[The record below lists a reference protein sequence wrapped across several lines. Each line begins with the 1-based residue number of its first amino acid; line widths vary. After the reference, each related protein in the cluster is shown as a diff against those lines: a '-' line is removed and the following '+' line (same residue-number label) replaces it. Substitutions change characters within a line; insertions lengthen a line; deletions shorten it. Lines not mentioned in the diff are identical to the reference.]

1 MSTVTRLRP
10 AWHTVVWKWA
20 YYRRVIGANLVSSFL
35 QPLLYLLAMG
45 LGVGSLVDRNQ
56 TSTEL
61 LGGVSYLAFLAP
73 GLLATTAMTL
83 AVIEGSWPV
92 MDGFQWGRQYQA
104 MAATPVRS
112 RDIVV
117 GHGLWVLIRGLLAG
131 VTVAAAMVW
140 FDELRSL
147 GLILAVPA
155 AALCGLAFGMPAAA
169 WAATRTTDV
178 SFPAIQRFIVV
189 PLFLFG
195 GAFYPLSQ
203 LPAVVRPLGY
213 ATPLWH
219 GVELSRGFALGTM
232 GWFAAVGHV
241 AYLLVWC
248 VVGGVL
254 ADRAFARRLYL

>member
-1 MSTVTRLRP
+1 MSITSSLSP
-10 AWHTVVWKWA
+10 AWRTVAWKWA
-20 YYRRVIGANLVSSFL
+20 FYRRVIRANLVSSFG

-45 LGVGSLVDRNQ
+45 LGVGTLIDRNDS
-56 TSTEL
+56 STEL

-92 MDGFQWGRQYQA
+92 MDAFQWGRQYQA
-104 MAATPVRS
+104 MAATPIRS
-112 RDIVV
+112 RDIVI
-117 GHGLWVLIRGLLAG
+117 GHGIWVLIRGLLAG
-131 VTVAAAMVW
+131 ATVALAMVW
-140 FDELRSL
+140 FDELRSF
-147 GLILAVPA
+147 GLLLAVLA

-178 SFPAIQRFIVV
+178 SFPAIQRFVVV

-203 LPAVVRPLGY
+203 LPALVRPLGY

-219 GVELSRGFALGTM
+219 GVELCRGFTLGTLGWLPALG
-232 GWFAAVGHV
+232 HV
-241 AYLLVWC
+241 VYLLLWC
-248 VVGGVL
+248 AVGGVL
-254 ADRAFARRLYL
+254 ADRYFAKRLYL